1 MAEGY
6 LRAFAGDRLAVYS
19 AGLSPKERVHPL
31 AVQVM
36 AEDGVD
42 ISAQHPKDLGE
53 FLGRLPVT
61 FLIIVCNKAEESC
74 PRLFPGTGQRLFW
87 PFDDPDKYEGQEA
100 SQEFRRVRDQIKQR
114 IRSWL
119 ADEAL

>member
-1 MAEGY
+1 
-6 LRAFAGDRLAVYS
+6 
-19 AGLSPKERVHPL
+19 
-31 AVQVM
+31 
-36 AEDGVD
+36 
-42 ISAQHPKDLGE
+42 
-53 FLGRLPVT
+53 
-61 FLIIVCNKAEESC
+61 
-74 PRLFPGTGQRLFW
+74 LFW